1 VLIAAN
7 TLLFRSE
14 GAAVGVVNQNNVVEL
29 KKIKIGRDLGNQ
41 LEVTQGLTLDDRII
55 INPSDS
61 LTAGQKVKVRPAQE
75 EKKQASATPA
85 SKNS

>member
-1 VLIAAN
+1 VD
-7 TLLFRSE
+7 
-14 GAAVGVVNQNNVVEL
+14 QNNVVEL

-41 LEVTQGLTLDDRII
+41 LEVTQGVSADDRII
-55 INPSDS
+55 VNPSDS
-61 LTAGQKVKVRPAQE
+61 LAAGQKVKVRPTQV

>member
-1 VLIAAN
+1 VLIPAN

-14 GAAVGVVNQNNVVEL
+14 GAAVGVVNQDNIVEL

-41 LEVTQGLTLDDRII
+41 LEVTQGVGPDDRII
-55 INPSDS
+55 VNPSDS
-61 LTAGQKVKVRPAQE
+61 LAAGQKVKLRPTQ

-85 SKNS
+85 AKNS